1 MDSLNLSICNF
12 MKIRNM
18 HMILL
23 QLRCMNKH
31 ENMCFDLVSV
41 NSETLAFVRFYF
53 SLSYF
58 VLFQKNQINFRD

>member
-1 MDSLNLSICNF
+1 
-12 MKIRNM
+12 
-18 HMILL
+18 
-23 QLRCMNKH
+23 MNKH